1 MEEKGEVVVEVVVA
15 EAEAVAEAEV
25 ERESGDGSRA
35 AGRGGGNLA
44 APCRPGEG
52 FLPVRSA
59 WFGVSLRVRV

>member
-1 MEEKGEVVVEVVVA
+1 MVEEKVEVVVVVV
-15 EAEAVAEAEV
+15 VAEAEV

-59 WFGVSLRVRV
+59 WLGLV

>member
-1 MEEKGEVVVEVVVA
+1 MVEEKVEVVVEVVVA
-15 EAEAVAEAEV
+15 VAEAEA
-25 ERESGDGSRA
+25 ERESGEGSRA
-35 AGRGGGNLA
+35 AERGGGNLA